1 MEGGPQWRFLQDGQ
15 PRRVDV
21 DSQLTVTSFQAAV
34 LAARQDWG
42 LTQVMSYQVAP
53 HLASGALRVVLR
65 DYELPPVPVHV
76 VHPEGRRGSAKVR
89 SFVDFCVQ
97 ALRRDLAL
105 LPA

>member
-1 MEGGPQWRFLQDGQ
+1 MALPAGRQ

-76 VHPEGRRGSAKVR
+76 VHPEGRRGSAAR

>member
-1 MEGGPQWRFLQDGQ
+1 M
-15 PRRVDV
+15 DV

-76 VHPEGRRGSAKVR
+76 VHPEGRRRLGA
-89 SFVDFCVQ
+89 Q
-97 ALRRDLAL
+97 LRRFLRPGIAARSGL

>member
-1 MEGGPQWRFLQDGQ
+1 MEGRGRNGASCRTGNPPRGRGFAADRHLVPGGGAGRAPGLGPDAG
-15 PRRVDV
+15 DV
-21 DSQLTVTSFQAAV
+21 
-34 LAARQDWG
+34 
-42 LTQVMSYQVAP
+42 YQVAP